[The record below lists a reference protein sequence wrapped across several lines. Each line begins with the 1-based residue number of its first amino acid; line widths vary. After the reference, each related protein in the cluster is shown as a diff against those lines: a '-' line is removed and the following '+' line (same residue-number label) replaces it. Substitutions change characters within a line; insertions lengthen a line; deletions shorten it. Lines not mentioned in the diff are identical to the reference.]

1 VPPFGANG
9 MAFNKA
15 GNALFVANTGNDQI
29 IKIPVAGGAA
39 GAPVVF
45 VNSINGADGI
55 VRDRHDNL
63 WVAANQA
70 DEIVVIDLTGK
81 AIAKLGDFDGLS
93 KRGVPRGLLFPAS
106 LAFSRDGDWLYV
118 ANLALDLRHFGL
130 VQTVDSQWTAQVK
143 RYTVSKIRA
152 RIPPL
157 HDDD

>member
-1 VPPFGANG
+1 
-9 MAFNKA
+9 
-15 GNALFVANTGNDQI
+15 
-29 IKIPVAGGAA
+29 
-39 GAPVVF
+39 VV
-45 VNSINGADGI
+45 VDP
-55 VRDRHDNL
+55 
-63 WVAANQA
+63 
-70 DEIVVIDLTGK
+70 TGK